1 MLKKSGKIWYV
12 RLQMDGKERW
22 LSTHRTSEREAQ
34 KAAAVI
40 LTAIKRE
47 RAEKTITSALLDVV
61 KQMARQEL
69 TETAAK
75 TRLADV
81 ERLAQLEALQIVDAL
96 LPAPPLLASDLWDKY
111 MSCNPELK
119 TSTLKTKRQR
129 FHIFT
134 KWAGDADMKT
144 LKEADCR
151 RFLAAIGTD
160 KSQTINNYISDLSSV
175 WKQSPQ
181 LKNPWGEHLRQ
192 KSNVVHKLPLLRD
205 EIRKILDYCLN
216 KHLVFWHFAVIL
228 DYYTGLRLKDVI
240 YFSTFNIKDGYI
252 TLVPQKTD
260 RTTRKV
266 SIPIPDVLQ
275 AEIDKVKPMD
285 GSAVFFPDMV
295 KRYEKDRALVSGD
308 FQDILKKTGV
318 YRPGIGFHSIRHTF
332 VTLAMDADIDIK
344 NIQAAVGHTSITLT
358 EGTYYHGIKK
368 ADLSGY
374 PTL

>member
-1 MLKKSGKIWYV
+1 MLKKSGKTWYV

-22 LSTHRTSEREAQ
+22 ISTHRTSEREAR

-40 LTAIKRE
+40 LTAVKRE

-69 TETAAK
+69 SETETK

-111 MSCNPELK
+111 MSAGPKLK
-119 TSTLKTKRQR
+119 ASTLKTKRQR
-129 FHIFT
+129 FHVFA
-134 KWAGDADMKT
+134 KWAGDSDMKN
-144 LKEADCR
+144 LKETDCR
-151 RFLAAIGTD
+151 KFLESLNTE
-160 KSQTINNYISDLSSV
+160 KSQTVNNYISELSSV

-181 LKNPWGEHLRQ
+181 LNNPWGEHLRR

-205 EIRKILDYCLN
+205 EIRKILDYCTVRDLQ
-216 KHLVFWHFAVIL
+216 FWHFAVIL
-228 DYYTGLRLKDVI
+228 DYYTGLRLKDVV

-252 TLVPQKTD
+252 SLVPQKTV
-260 RTTRKV
+260 RTVRKV
-266 SIPIPDVLQ
+266 SIPVPDVLQ
-275 AEIDKVKPMD
+275 TEIDKVKPAD
-285 GSAVFFPDMV
+285 GSPVFFPDMV
-295 KRYEKDRALVSGD
+295 RRYEKDRALVSGE

-344 NIQAAVGHTSITLT
+344 NIQAAVGHTSIALT
-358 EGTYYHGIKK
+358 EGTYYHGIRK

-374 PTL
+374 PAL